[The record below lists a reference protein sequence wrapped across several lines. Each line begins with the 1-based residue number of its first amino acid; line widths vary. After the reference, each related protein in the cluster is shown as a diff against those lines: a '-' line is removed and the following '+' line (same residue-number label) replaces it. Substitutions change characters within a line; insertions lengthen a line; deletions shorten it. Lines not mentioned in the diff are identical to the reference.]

1 MTGTGVQMLR
11 AGLLGVF
18 FALMTVLPVQAN
30 DRVTEAEQLVSSLIT
45 ELEANAADNTA
56 TEEQNKQF
64 LNRLVDTYFDVDGL
78 HGFQLAD
85 TGVSRQK
92 MNVKIMPACSG
103 PFC

>member
-30 DRVTEAEQLVSSLIT
+30 ERVTEAEQLVSSLIT

-64 LNRLVDTYFDVDGL
+64 L
-78 HGFQLAD
+78 
-85 TGVSRQK
+85 
-92 MNVKIMPACSG
+92 
-103 PFC
+103 

>member
-64 LNRLVDTYFDVDGL
+64 LNRLVDTYFDVDGITRFSV
-78 HGFQLAD
+78 GRYWRVATKD
-85 TGVSRQK
+85 EREDY
-92 MNVKIMPACSG
+92 AR
-103 PFC
+103 